1 MSAASPG
8 RVSARARGGAD
19 VAPRAGGERMGL
31 AAIVVGRSA
40 SGEALLA
47 EPRLDLPG
55 LFEWREGDS
64 VRLFRL
70 ALDAA
75 AAEVVEVTDE
85 WRTAP
90 QLLKA
95 RLRALARARRQRLA
109 VRRAEEAA
117 ERRAVEEG
125 SALRANEERKR
136 HDEIFIMP
144 RAPFDDVGPDS
155 RPQRVA
161 DRWIRMARE
170 GMIDGISLKA
180 AQQFR
185 RDFAVAGLERLHAAP
200 LELKVDGSG
209 MAEPERAD
217 AQIDAGNAVWAALAA
232 LGGLS
237 RPSGS
242 IVYTCVGHDRAVKEW
257 CWQEGVGAGRHRD
270 EKRASGILIGALSA
284 LGAHYLDRDQ
294 REEVRLRFRSDERRR
309 AAR

>member
-1 MSAASPG
+1 M
-8 RVSARARGGAD
+8 
-19 VAPRAGGERMGL
+19 
-31 AAIVVGRSA
+31 
-40 SGEALLA
+40 A

-75 AAEVVEVTDE
+75 VAEVVEVTEE
-85 WRTAP
+85 WRAAP

-95 RLRALARARRQRLA
+95 RLRAAERAHRRTLRARR
-109 VRRAEEAA
+109 AEAAA
-117 ERRAVEEG
+117 ERRAVAEG
-125 SALRANEERKR
+125 SALRASEARRR
-136 HDEIFIMP
+136 HDEIFVMP
-144 RAPFDDVGPDS
+144 RAPFDDSGPDS

-170 GMIDGISLKA
+170 GMIDGTSLKA

-209 MAEPERAD
+209 MAEPARAD

-232 LGGLS
+232 LGGLG

-242 IVYTCVGHDRAVKEW
+242 IVYTCVGNDRAVKEW
-257 CWQEGVGAGRHRD
+257 CWHEAASAGRHRD

-284 LGAHYLDRDQ
+284 LGAHYLHRDS
-294 REEVRLRFRSDERRR
+294 REEVRLRFKSDERRGR
-309 AAR
+309 GR